1 MPTLRN
7 SDENNFR
14 ARRRARLSGG
24 QIVLCDGCGEPLGQC
39 HCGSRASSHPGRT
52 LWRNSMHDL
61 DRVRLE
67 LGSRERQLEAEQFE
81 FNEMEALSGEA
92 ETVFGEMENMELAS
106 ELLEV
111 GSEADLEYFLGGL
124 IKKAGHALG
133 GFIKSSDGQALVGM
147 LKGAAGKLLPQAGAA
162 LGGAIGGSEGAR
174 LGSQAASLAGRAFG
188 LELEGL
194 SDEDREFEVARR
206 FVDLAGEAV
215 KNLVQASPG
224 RVNGSGATAAL
235 AAAIQAKAPGLVP
248 ATTGMPHHR
257 PAKSGSWVRRGHT
270 IILIGA

>member
-1 MPTLRN
+1 
-7 SDENNFR
+7 
-14 ARRRARLSGG
+14 
-24 QIVLCDGCGEPLGQC
+24 
-39 HCGSRASSHPGRT
+39 
-52 LWRNSMHDL
+52 MHDI
-61 DRVRLE
+61 DRVRLDM
-67 LGSRERQLEAEQFE
+67 GSREQEFEAEQFE
-81 FNEMEALSGEA
+81 FNEMEAWSGEA

-111 GSEADLEYFLGGL
+111 GSEAELEYFLGGL
-124 IKKAGHALG
+124 IKKAGRALG
-133 GFIKSSDGQALVGM
+133 GFIKSGDGQALVGM
-147 LKGAAGKLLPQAGAA
+147 LKNAAGKLLPQAGAA

-174 LGSQAASLAGRAFG
+174 LGGQAASLAGRAFG

-194 SDEDREFEVARR
+194 SNEDREFEVARR

-224 RVNGSGATAAL
+224 RAVGGGAAGAL

-248 ATTGMPHHR
+248 STTGQPHHGR
-257 PAKSGSWVRRGHT
+257 TKSGSWVRRGHT

>member
-1 MPTLRN
+1 MPTSLKPA
-7 SDENNFR
+7 DGNFR
-14 ARRRARLSGG
+14 ARRRARLSGSG
-24 QIVLCDGCGEPLGQC
+24 PMHCTGCGEPAGQC
-39 HCGSRASSHPGRT
+39 SCGPQASGQNGKT

-67 LGSRERQLEAEQFE
+67 LGARERELEAEQFE
-81 FNEMEALSGEA
+81 FNEMEAWSGEA

-111 GSEADLEYFLGGL
+111 GNEAELEYFLGGL

-147 LKGAAGKLLPQAGAA
+147 LKKAAGKLLPQAGAA

-174 LGSQAASLAGRAFG
+174 LGGQAASLAGRAFG

-224 RVNGSGATAAL
+224 QAHGGSAAGAL
-235 AAAIQAKAPGLVP
+235 AAAIQARAPGLVLSTP
-248 ATTGMPHHR
+248 GPQHHGR
-257 PAKSGSWVRRGHT
+257 AKSGSWVRRGHS

>member
-1 MPTLRN
+1 MPTPLKPGD
-7 SDENNFR
+7 SNFR
-14 ARRRARLSGG
+14 ARRRARLSVGRAAH
-24 QIVLCDGCGEPLGQC
+24 CDGCGEPLGQC
-39 HCGSRASSHPGRT
+39 SCGPQAPGQGGRT

-81 FNEMEALSGEA
+81 FNETEAWSGEA

-111 GSEADLEYFLGGL
+111 GSEAELEYFLGGL

-147 LKGAAGKLLPQAGAA
+147 LKKAAGKLLPQAGAA

-174 LGSQAASLAGRAFG
+174 LGGQAASLAGRAFG

-194 SDEDREFEVARR
+194 SNEDREFEVARR

-224 RVNGSGATAAL
+224 RANGSGATGAL

-248 ATTGMPHHR
+248 STAGLPHHKR
-257 PAKSGSWVRRGHT
+257 AKSGNWVRRGHT